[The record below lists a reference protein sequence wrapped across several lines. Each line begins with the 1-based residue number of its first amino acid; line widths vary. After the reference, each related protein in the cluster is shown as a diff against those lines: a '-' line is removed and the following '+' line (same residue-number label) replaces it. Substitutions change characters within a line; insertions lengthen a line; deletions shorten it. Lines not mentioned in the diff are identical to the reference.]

1 MIALVALG
9 GRTRF
14 IRQPPPCEPC
24 LSSASSGLSDGRTSL
39 HAQAKSVSAG
49 TLSGGIMRLSRFS
62 VANHAVLEAMSVEV
76 RDHLCIVGAN
86 DVGKSSLL
94 RLLNLL
100 LGATVQQLY
109 TALMPRDLRN
119 ADEALLVTADFTDLS
134 QEEAGSFPYEV
145 HFHGAEPA
153 RLRIALEVR
162 ISEED
167 EKEVVIDR
175 YFPDAGTRRSPSR
188 EQLEVIGWRYLPA
201 NRSTTVD
208 FMDGK
213 NSPLRSML
221 NAVNLG
227 SESSTLVSLMNTFHK
242 DLESNLALTQ
252 LRSEI
257 AQHLSRSLPR
267 QMDKDALALR
277 TAVDPA
283 EDPLHDVTL
292 FLREDEALKS
302 LDEQSDGLRQ
312 LMALTFFDLAQKQAN
327 VVAVDEPEMHL
338 HASSQ
343 RTVAGLLA
351 ESKQQRLV
359 VTHSPYVIQRFEPKH
374 VLVVR
379 HDRRAKQIAARHFTA
394 VEKEQ
399 VAWWTPQ
406 LLEALTA
413 RRVLVVEGLA
423 DRIVVEAAAAAKGIS
438 LDREG
443 VTVFALDGA
452 DKFKHVTKILGA
464 AGFDADMCG
473 LCDEDREASWAG
485 ILQTSPTRLSE
496 KGFFVARKDLEH
508 EYAAALG
515 ATVLI
520 SVLVKEGVAQE
531 QGLCQA
537 ANVSAASDLT
547 NEQVA
552 DFITSKDSRKTP
564 AARAVATVL
573 TAAHV
578 DASASLSGLLGFVA
592 GTGS

>member
-1 MIALVALG
+1 M
-9 GRTRF
+9 
-14 IRQPPPCEPC
+14 
-24 LSSASSGLSDGRTSL
+24 
-39 HAQAKSVSAG
+39 K
-49 TLSGGIMRLSRFS
+49 LSRF
-62 VANHAVLEAMSVEV
+62 AITNHGVLEDMSVEV
-76 RDHLCIVGAN
+76 RDHLCIIGAN

-109 TALMPRDLRN
+109 AALSPSDLRE
-119 ADEALLVTADFTDLS
+119 ADEALVVTADLTDLS
-134 QEEAGSFPYEV
+134 PEEAGSFPYEV
-145 HFHGAEPA
+145 HFDGAEPA
-153 RLRIALEVR
+153 KLTIELEVR

-167 EKEVVIDR
+167 EKEVVVDR
-175 YFPDAGTRRSPSR
+175 FFPDAGARRSPSR
-188 EQLEVIGWRYLPA
+188 DQLEVIGWRYLPA
-201 NRSTTVD
+201 TRSTAVD

-213 NSPLRSML
+213 HSPLRAML
-221 NAVNLG
+221 NAVDLG
-227 SESSTLVSLMNTFHK
+227 TGSTALVSLMDTFHK
-242 DLESNLALTQ
+242 DLESNPALTQ
-252 LRSEI
+252 LREEI

-267 QMDKDALALR
+267 TMDKDALALR

-283 EDPLHDVTL
+283 EEPLQDVTL

-312 LMALTFFDLAQKQAN
+312 LMALTFFDLAQQQAN

-351 ESKQQRLV
+351 DSKQQRLV
-359 VTHSPYVIQRFEPKH
+359 VTHSPYVIQKFEPKH
-374 VLVVR
+374 VLVVS
-379 HDRRAKQIAARHFTA
+379 HERRSKQIAAHNFTA

-413 RRVLVVEGLA
+413 RRVLIVEGLA

-452 DKFKHVTKILGA
+452 DKFKHVTKILGTT
-464 AGFDADMCG
+464 GFDIDLCG

-485 ILQTSPTRLSE
+485 ILKTSPKKLAK

-515 ATVLI
+515 AATLVA
-520 SVLVKEGVAQE
+520 VLVKEGVAQE
-531 QGLCQA
+531 RGLCQA
-537 ANVSAASDLT
+537 AGVSAASDLT

-564 AARAVATVL
+564 AARAVATIL
-573 TAAHV
+573 TAGHV
-578 DASASLSGLLGFVA
+578 DASDSLAGLLSYVA
-592 GTGS
+592 GAAS

>member
-1 MIALVALG
+1 M
-9 GRTRF
+9 
-14 IRQPPPCEPC
+14 
-24 LSSASSGLSDGRTSL
+24 
-39 HAQAKSVSAG
+39 K
-49 TLSGGIMRLSRFS
+49 LSRF
-62 VANHAVLEAMSVEV
+62 AITNHGVLEDTSVEV
-76 RDHLCIVGAN
+76 RDHLCIIGAN

-109 TALMPRDLRN
+109 AALSPSDLRE
-119 ADEALLVTADFTDLS
+119 ADEALVVTADLTDLS
-134 QEEAGSFPYEV
+134 PEEAGSFPYEV
-145 HFHGAEPA
+145 HFDGAEPA
-153 RLRIALEVR
+153 KLTIELEVR

-167 EKEVVIDR
+167 EKEVVVDR
-175 YFPDAGTRRSPSR
+175 FFPDAGARRSPSR
-188 EQLEVIGWRYLPA
+188 DQLEVIGWRYLPA
-201 NRSTTVD
+201 TRSTAVD

-213 NSPLRSML
+213 HSPLRAML
-221 NAVNLG
+221 NAVDLG
-227 SESSTLVSLMNTFHK
+227 TGSTALVSLMDTFHK
-242 DLESNLALTQ
+242 DLESNPALTQ
-252 LRSEI
+252 LREEI

-267 QMDKDALALR
+267 TMDKDALALR

-283 EDPLHDVTL
+283 EEPLQDVTL

-312 LMALTFFDLAQKQAN
+312 LMALTFFDLAQQQAN

-351 ESKQQRLV
+351 DSKQQRLV
-359 VTHSPYVIQRFEPKH
+359 VTHSPYVIQKFEPKH
-374 VLVVR
+374 VLVVSQE
-379 HDRRAKQIAARHFTA
+379 RRSKQIAAHNFTA

-413 RRVLVVEGLA
+413 RRVLIVEGLA

-452 DKFKHVTKILGA
+452 DKFKHVTKILGTT
-464 AGFDADMCG
+464 GFDIDLCG

-485 ILQTSPTRLSE
+485 ILKTSPKKLAK

-515 ATVLI
+515 AATLVA
-520 SVLVKEGVAQE
+520 VLVKEGVAQE
-531 QGLCQA
+531 RGLCQA
-537 ANVSAASDLT
+537 AGVSAASDLT

-564 AARAVATVL
+564 AARAVATIL
-573 TAAHV
+573 TAGHV
-578 DASASLSGLLGFVA
+578 DASDSLAGLLSYVA
-592 GTGS
+592 GAAS

>member
-1 MIALVALG
+1 M
-9 GRTRF
+9 
-14 IRQPPPCEPC
+14 
-24 LSSASSGLSDGRTSL
+24 
-39 HAQAKSVSAG
+39 K
-49 TLSGGIMRLSRFS
+49 LSRF
-62 VANHAVLEAMSVEV
+62 AITNHGVLGDMSVEV
-76 RDHLCIVGAN
+76 RDHLCIIGAN

-109 TALMPRDLRN
+109 AALSPSDLRE
-119 ADEALLVTADFTDLS
+119 ADEALVVTADLTDLS
-134 QEEAGSFPYEV
+134 PEEAGSFPYEV
-145 HFHGAEPA
+145 HFEGADRAKLTIE
-153 RLRIALEVR
+153 LEVR

-175 YFPDAGTRRSPSR
+175 FFPDAGTRRSPSR
-188 EQLEVIGWRYLPA
+188 DQLEVIGWRYLPA
-201 NRSTTVD
+201 TRSTAVD

-213 NSPLRSML
+213 HSPLRAML
-221 NAVNLG
+221 NAVDLG
-227 SESSTLVSLMNTFHK
+227 TGSTDLVSLMDTFHK
-242 DLESNLALTQ
+242 DLESNPALTQ
-252 LRSEI
+252 LREEI

-267 QMDKDALALR
+267 TMDKDALALR

-283 EDPLHDVTL
+283 EEPLQDVTL

-312 LMALTFFDLAQKQAN
+312 LMALTFFDLAQQQAN

-351 ESKQQRLV
+351 DSKQQRLV
-359 VTHSPYVIQRFEPKH
+359 VTHSPYVIQKFEPKH
-374 VLVVR
+374 VLVVSQE
-379 HDRRAKQIAARHFTA
+379 RRSKQIAAHNFTA

-413 RRVLVVEGLA
+413 RRVLIVEGLA

-452 DKFKHVTKILGA
+452 DKFKHVTKILGTT
-464 AGFDADMCG
+464 GFDIDLCG

-485 ILQTSPTRLSE
+485 ILKTSPKKLAK

-515 ATVLI
+515 VATLVA
-520 SVLVKEGVAQE
+520 VLVKEGVAQE

-537 ANVSAASDLT
+537 AGVSAASDLT

-552 DFITSKDSRKTP
+552 DFIISKDSRKTP
-564 AARAVATVL
+564 AARAVATIL
-573 TAAHV
+573 TAGHV
-578 DASASLSGLLGFVA
+578 DASDSLAGLLSYVA
-592 GTGS
+592 GAAS